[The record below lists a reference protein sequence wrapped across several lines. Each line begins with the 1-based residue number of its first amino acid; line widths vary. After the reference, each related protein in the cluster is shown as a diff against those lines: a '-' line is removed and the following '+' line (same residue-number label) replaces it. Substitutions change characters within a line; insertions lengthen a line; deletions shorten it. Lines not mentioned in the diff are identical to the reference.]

1 MTWYAGDNS
10 TNNGTFGWLFFLPP
24 DVTVGI
30 TGVSA
35 TTNVGAV
42 TVSIVNPDV
51 TVAVTG
57 LPVTGAVG
65 SVSLTGL

>member
-1 MTWYAGDNS
+1 MTWYAGNNS
-10 TNNGTFGWLFFLPP
+10 TNNSTFGWLFFLPP

-51 TVAVTG
+51 TVG
-57 LPVTGAVG
+57 
-65 SVSLTGL
+65 